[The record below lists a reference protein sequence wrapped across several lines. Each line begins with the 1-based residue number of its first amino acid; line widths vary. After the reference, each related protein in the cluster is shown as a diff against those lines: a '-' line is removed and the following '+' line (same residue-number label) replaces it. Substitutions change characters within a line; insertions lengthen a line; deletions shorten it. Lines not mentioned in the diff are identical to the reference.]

1 MTVKLANVREEVL
14 TLLALTELLH
24 LFVVESA

>member
-1 MTVKLANVREEVL
+1 VKLANVTEEVL

-24 LFVVESA
+24 LFVVETA

>member
-1 MTVKLANVREEVL
+1 MTVKLVNVTEEVL

-24 LFVVESA
+24 LFVVEAA